1 MNEAYLGHCT
11 YMDPGISGGSHC
23 SWAVQREERLCD
35 DRRGLVRSLR
45 ADGAIHG
52 YGYSDKDSDS
62 HADQDAYSHAD
73 QDAYSDSD
81 LKRFQKMKVKGF
93 FSLALVALLAL
104 LALAPFAQAQVAPPY
119 IGTPGSYA
127 DPCGAP
133 FVKTTSIP
141 IAITSA
147 TTTALIAGSSGKSI
161 YVCGVN
167 FLESGTSTAGIQF
180 ENSNAT
186 PCANVTA
193 VTGVMGAAIASTAI
207 NVKTDSLIRTQF
219 KATGVGGLCA
229 VSSGAAVNVSG
240 WLIYTQQ

>member
-1 MNEAYLGHCT
+1 
-11 YMDPGISGGSHC
+11 
-23 SWAVQREERLCD
+23 
-35 DRRGLVRSLR
+35 
-45 ADGAIHG
+45 
-52 YGYSDKDSDS
+52 
-62 HADQDAYSHAD
+62 
-73 QDAYSDSD
+73 
-81 LKRFQKMKVKGF
+81 MKVKGF

-104 LALAPFAQAQVAPPY
+104 LALAPLAHAQS
-119 IGTPGSYA
+119 GTTANWVGVPGSYA

-193 VTGVMGAAIASTAI
+193 VTGVIGAAAMSTAVNI
-207 NVKTDSLIRTQF
+207 KTDSLVRTQF

-229 VSSGAAVNVSG
+229 VSSGALVNVAG